1 METTI
6 YNPDGDTR
14 VTLIQTSGEVAPGAS
29 GADRLRGLLHGLV
42 DGGDRFLVVDLSDS
56 EAVDERA
63 LAEMLAVLA
72 RARLAG
78 GDLVFVVQP
87 GEVLHD
93 LRTIGATGLT
103 LVLEFLD
110 QAVDQMVMK
119 ASEADD

>member
-1 METTI
+1 
-6 YNPDGDTR
+6 
-14 VTLIQTSGEVAPGAS
+14 
-29 GADRLRGLLHGLV
+29 LLHGLV

-56 EAVDERA
+56 EAVAERA

-87 GEVLHD
+87 GEVLRD

>member
-14 VTLIQTSGEVAPGAS
+14 VTVVQTSGEVAPGAS
-29 GADRLRGLLHGLV
+29 GGDRLCGLLHGLV
-42 DGGDRFLVVDLSDS
+42 DAGDRFLVVDLSGSD
-56 EAVDERA
+56 AVAERA
-63 LAEMLAVLA
+63 LAEMMSVLA

-87 GEVLHD
+87 GEVLRD
-93 LRTIGATGLT
+93 LRTIGVTGLT